1 VSEQCRF
8 CCKSP
13 FALVIKIS
21 DDKLTDDRQ
30 FPFALPLFVIAGLD
44 PAIQLLTKKMDPRV
58 TMTGV
63 QFKPIGI
70 RSR

>member
-1 VSEQCRF
+1 MFANAASSSLSVLAVNTTIRFPSEL
-8 CCKSP
+8 
-13 FALVIKIS
+13 A
-21 DDKLTDDRQ
+21 Q